1 MLSLRVY
8 ARLCTQ
14 SRAACICVFGS
25 RVARH
30 REAHHRCRIQRC
42 TRHPSPKLIAVPTV
56 SCPASKGGGGG
67 GTFLVFE
74 RRDIRGSYHPPQG
87 CFKLANFF
95 HSTWIYGF
103 RHWITA
109 LCDVYIYVWNIR
121 KRNGGTCARSTIA
134 IRDVE
139 VHVKCNLERSNA
151 SYFYIYIYINLF
163 FSFFVELGGFEKV
176 DSTFRSARTHE
187 VPL

>member
-1 MLSLRVY
+1 M
-8 ARLCTQ
+8 
-14 SRAACICVFGS
+14 
-25 RVARH
+25 
-30 REAHHRCRIQRC
+30 
-42 TRHPSPKLIAVPTV
+42 
-56 SCPASKGGGGG
+56 
-67 GTFLVFE
+67 
-74 RRDIRGSYHPPQG
+74 
-87 CFKLANFF
+87 
-95 HSTWIYGF
+95 
-103 RHWITA
+103 
-109 LCDVYIYVWNIR
+109 YIYVWNIR

-139 VHVKCNLERSNA
+139 VHVKGNLERSNA